1 MASWTL
7 GELQEKATMLVREFP
22 EDFGNRFGVSVH
34 GDDLHRLGPEPTE
47 DFESFTDRM
56 LAHCVKHRADA
67 VIVAWQWPKRPYV
80 TALLACPREGVTTA
94 AIYPDPQKV
103 N

>member
-1 MASWTL
+1 
-7 GELQEKATMLVREFP
+7 MLVREFP
-22 EDFGNRFGVSVH
+22 EDFGNRFGVAVH
-34 GDDLHRLGPEPTE
+34 GADLHRLGPEPTE
-47 DFESFTDRM
+47 DYETFVDRM

-80 TALLACPREGVTTA
+80 TALLACPLEGVTTA
-94 AIYPDPQKV
+94 AIYLDPAEL